1 MSPSNEIRVGAF
13 VIASAALL
21 LGGVIV
27 LGSGKFFHDTEIIET
42 SFKES
47 VDGLQVGG
55 PVKYRGV
62 PIGEISLITFADRL
76 YPNAERD
83 EPEFDY
89 GSAVVVRMKV
99 RIDVFGPDQSELFT
113 KDIER
118 GVEKGLRARM
128 RSAGLTGGSFIEL
141 DMVDLALV
149 QTPNVRP
156 IAHPDYPYIPSAS
169 SMMNEVMETLQRVAS
184 GLETLDISGIGA
196 GLKKAVD
203 TTNSMLEGRGATI
216 LTKVEGF
223 MDDLRESNRYLQK
236 VLADPK
242 LQSMLS
248 DGSALAKDL
257 RESLPDAVSRY
268 SELAEQLNSTLA
280 GSDYDIQRLIRA
292 LRETAENLESL
303 TERADLDP
311 PQLLFAKPPQKLA
324 PGQSAP

>member
-223 MDDLRESNRYLQK
+223 MDDLRESNRYLQN

>member
-128 RSAGLTGGSFIEL
+128 RSAGLTGDAFIEL

-149 QTPNVRP
+149 QTANVRP